1 MQVSSASNSL
11 YIQQGN
17 GEYIHR
23 AVKYTDADKI
33 IEFTDKESGRKVQFY
48 SDDSM
53 EKSLQRKFGVAFS
66 DDNSIVKATGSFEKY
81 LQNMW
86 EFNTKENSTVD
97 NNNDGYLDMSE
108 FANAKRIKDIDFDE
122 VSKKVS
128 ITLSSFRDNYTTE
141 EQALDAVKKYWDI
154 RGITGDKF
162 SVDENFTALLYVD
175 TNFDANIEDI
185 EILASMPPEELTNQK
200 GLTLDEKSI
209 LFSMLD
215 EWRKKRENENSATSS
230 YANSINTIKT
240 KDNIVNKLLSNEADM
255 SKLSEKEKSVFLQNR
270 KSVQNSETFSM
281 EQLVQM
287 KEKLQVSAKYIDT
300 QADNARVF
308 SLKI

>member
-1 MQVSSASNSL
+1 MPKKGDCL
-11 YIQQGN
+11 
-17 GEYIHR
+17 
-23 AVKYTDADKI
+23 KI
-33 IEFTDKESGRKVQFY
+33 
-48 SDDSM
+48 
-53 EKSLQRKFGVAFS
+53 A
-66 DDNSIVKATGSFEKY
+66 
-81 LQNMW
+81 NMW

-128 ITLSSFRDNYTTE
+128 ITLSSFRDNFATE
-141 EQALDAVKKYWDI
+141 EQALDAVKKYWDM
-154 RGITGDKF
+154 RGISGDKF

-215 EWRKKRENENSATSS
+215 EWRKKRENENDTVSS
-230 YANSINTIKT
+230 YANSINTIKA
-240 KDNIVNKLLSNEADM
+240 KDNILNKLLNNEADM

-270 KSVQNSETFSM
+270 KSVQNSETISM

-287 KEKLQVSAKYIDT
+287 KEKLQVSAKYINT
-300 QADNARVF
+300 QVDNARVF

>member
-1 MQVSSASNSL
+1 MQVSSTSNNL

-17 GEYIHR
+17 GEYMHQ
-23 AVKYTDADKI
+23 AVKFDGADKI

-48 SDDSM
+48 SDNSM
-53 EKSLQRKFGVAFS
+53 EESLQKKFGVAFS

-86 EFNTKENSTVD
+86 EFQIDSNTKDT
-97 NNNDGYLDMSE
+97 NNDGYLDVKEMSYSERNVDIE
-108 FANAKRIKDIDFDE
+108 FNKITKDIKLDVSFFREISSSEGEVLKSVESYFKDHGYSNNRITVDQDF
-122 VSKKVS
+122 
-128 ITLSSFRDNYTTE
+128 N
-141 EQALDAVKKYWDI
+141 
-154 RGITGDKF
+154 
-162 SVDENFTALLYVD
+162 NLLCVD
-175 TNFDANIEDI
+175 TNFDANIEDM
-185 EILASMPPEELTNQK
+185 EILACILPEELMNQK
-200 GLTLDEKSI
+200 GLTLDEKNI

-215 EWRKKRENENSATSS
+215 EWRKKRENENSTASS

-240 KDNIVNKLLSNEADM
+240 KDNIINKLLSNEADI

-270 KSVQNSETFSM
+270 KSVQNSETISM
-281 EQLVQM
+281 EQLVQI
-287 KEKLQVSAKYIDT
+287 KEKLQISAKYIDT